1 MKQDETPIAA
11 STSAT
16 RSNGEYTEEHL
27 KTLKDAAHIRQNPG
41 MYIGNTQSAGLH
53 HLVYEIVYNSVDE
66 WMAGYCKHIRVIL
79 HKDGAVSVIDDGR
92 GIPVGIRPETG
103 KSALEEAL
111 TIAGTSGKF
120 DNEAYRVSVGLH
132 GMGAKAMNA
141 LSEWC
146 EAEVRREGRVYK
158 MEFERGYATSELQ
171 DLGPAPPGQTGT
183 TITFKPDP
191 EIFGD
196 LTLDYDTLADRFR
209 EIAYLCRGLT
219 IALLDERDGRSD
231 TFYFEGGIAEFV
243 AWLNQGETVEHPPIY
258 LRRQVDYTL
267 PDAAGRTLPI
277 IVEVALQYTHAD
289 EERVRC
295 YTNNAFNPGGGTHLS
310 GFRAGLTRA
319 ISTYG
324 KKEGHFKPDLELRG
338 EDFRAGLT
346 AVVSLSH
353 PDPVFESQTKI
364 KLNNPEVEGIVASA
378 VYDFL
383 TDYLEKNPKE
393 AARIC
398 KRVALAAELRIA
410 AKKARDALIDRK
422 KILGGG
428 GLPGK
433 LMDCTTRQRDQ
444 SELFL
449 VEGDSAGGSAESG
462 RDRYFQAVLPLRG
475 KVLNVEKARLDKL
488 LKNNEIAALIA
499 AIGIDI
505 DNVEDISKVRYGK
518 IIILTDADVDGQHIR
533 TLLLTFFFRQMR
545 KLIEEGYV
553 YVARPPLYK
562 VTQKKEVRFV
572 ATREEMLRELTERG
586 LRGTRLR
593 LTRPDQPPRELSSDE
608 LAPLLPI
615 LADIETV
622 VGQLERRGQTLDSVL
637 RRARTTER
645 DGKTILEVPVYHVR
659 FAGQDYWFATQQELQ
674 AFRSAQAQ
682 ALGKELTLSET
693 VPPLGGASPADG
705 SSPPPLAAG
714 HYALEEWHE
723 LRALNR
729 ALAKL
734 LDAGFLPADLLPLP
748 RIAGREPP
756 IRFTLIREAQQ
767 IPLPDLLAL
776 PAEIRRLGEAGI
788 SITRFKGLGEMN
800 PEELWA
806 TTLDPKHRSLM
817 RVTLSDAQRAEELF
831 RMLMGEE
838 VEGRKQFIMKRAIHN
853 FEEIDYGA

>member
-593 LTRPDQPPRELSSDE
+593 LTRPDQPPRELSSEE

-622 VGQLERRGQTLDSVL
+622 VGQLERRGQTLESVL

-693 VPPLGGASPADG
+693 VPPLGGVSPADG
-705 SSPPPLAAG
+705 SSPPPLAAD